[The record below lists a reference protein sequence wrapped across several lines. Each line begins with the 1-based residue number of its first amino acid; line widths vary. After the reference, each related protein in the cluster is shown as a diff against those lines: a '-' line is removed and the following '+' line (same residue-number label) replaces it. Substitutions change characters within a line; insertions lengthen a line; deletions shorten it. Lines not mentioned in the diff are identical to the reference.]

1 MNTLVHSCQESV
13 LFGFLSCTKTQKGL
27 DAASDCNAEEGFGG
41 FFDEERPLQRAQGG
55 AIEAVKAARGGR
67 VGDGGVWWWGARLAG
82 GLSEQLCGTA
92 GQFSLVLEP
101 GHKSFYFPQ
110 ARAPVLYTAHHLIK
124 GSKVTALVK
133 VILPLPSRSSV

>member
-1 MNTLVHSCQESV
+1 MTKKGEGLEIERSCFVFFPGSP
-13 LFGFLSCTKTQKGL
+13 GAAIKT
-27 DAASDCNAEEGFGG
+27 
-41 FFDEERPLQRAQGG
+41 
-55 AIEAVKAARGGR
+55 VKATRGGEGELLR
-67 VGDGGVWWWGARLAG
+67 WWALLTS
-82 GLSEQLCGTA
+82 GLSVRLCSTA

-110 ARAPVLYTAHHLIK
+110 ARAPVLYAAHHLIK